1 MIIQCAQCSSKF
13 RLDDSKVTA
22 AGIKVRCSKCR
33 HIFVIKKEAP
43 AEEPDFDSILQG
55 LDATE
60 GRGASAAA
68 VAASQE
74 PTQESEPA
82 WAPQQAQAPSF
93 APADSDAEEAA
104 DNLAVSSG
112 IPSGPAAT
120 DEDFSFD
127 FGGEPT
133 AGSENQAGQSTAS
146 EPEVFDFGGF
156 EEESVT
162 EEQSRPAEPE
172 AASAVGG
179 FGDGIAFG
187 EVSPE
192 AFAAATDAGG
202 REEGSTGDFAL
213 EFEEGVAKEDA
224 SPKIEAEEEAEPF
237 DFGELD
243 LGIDETAPE
252 PEPRDR
258 TQQAT
263 VAAVPEQPV
272 TEPAV
277 TTAPLSPL
285 DVPFGEEEAPP
296 LVISSRRKGRSLL
309 PLVAIVVS
317 VLVIVALAG
326 FGFYFFKEG
335 PAAFNKLGIG
345 FVAEWLGFEARE
357 EGGIGLDKVRGGY
370 LTNAEA
376 GEVFVIRGEAIN
388 NYRKPRASIQVKGAL
403 LGSGGQAVVQKIAY
417 CGNSLSDEQIAS
429 LPMAKIESAM
439 YNQFGDSLSNLGVQ
453 PGKRIPFVIV
463 LANIPREATDFTVE
477 VTGSTVATQ

>member
-60 GRGASAAA
+60 GREASAAA
-68 VAASQE
+68 VAAAQE
-74 PTQESEPA
+74 AGKESEPA

-93 APADSDAEEAA
+93 TPADSDAEEAA
-104 DNLAVSSG
+104 DNLAASSG

-127 FGGEPT
+127 FGGKPT
-133 AGSENQAGQSTAS
+133 AGSEEHTGQSTAS
-146 EPEVFDFGGF
+146 EPEGFDFGGF
-156 EEESVT
+156 GEDSVT
-162 EEQSRPAEPE
+162 QEQSRPTGP
-172 AASAVGG
+172 AAVSAVGG
-179 FGDGIAFG
+179 FGGEIAFG

-202 REEGSTGDFAL
+202 REKGSTGDFAL

-224 SPKIEAEEEAEPF
+224 SSKIEAEEEAEPF

-252 PEPRDR
+252 PETRDR
-258 TQQAT
+258 INAPAAT
-263 VAAVPEQPV
+263 LPEQSV
-272 TEPAV
+272 AEPAA
-277 TTAPLSPL
+277 TTTPSSPL
-285 DVPFGEEEAPP
+285 VVPFGEEEAPP

-357 EGGIGLDKVRGGY
+357 EGGIGLDKVSGGY
-370 LTNAEA
+370 LANAEA

-403 LGSGGQAVVQKIAY
+403 LGSGGQAVVQKVAY

-439 YNQFGDSLSNLGVQ
+439 NNQFGDSLSNLGVQ

>member
-60 GRGASAAA
+60 GREASAAA
-68 VAASQE
+68 VAAAQE
-74 PTQESEPA
+74 AGKESEPA

-93 APADSDAEEAA
+93 TPADSDAEEAA
-104 DNLAVSSG
+104 DNLAASSG

-127 FGGEPT
+127 FGGKPT
-133 AGSENQAGQSTAS
+133 AGSEEHTGQSTAS
-146 EPEVFDFGGF
+146 EPEGFDFGGF
-156 EEESVT
+156 
-162 EEQSRPAEPE
+162 
-172 AASAVGG
+172 GG
-179 FGDGIAFG
+179 EIAFG

-202 REEGSTGDFAL
+202 REKGSTGDFAL

-224 SPKIEAEEEAEPF
+224 SSKIEAEEEAEPF

-252 PEPRDR
+252 PETRDR
-258 TQQAT
+258 IKAPAAT
-263 VAAVPEQPV
+263 LPEQPV
-272 TEPAV
+272 AEPAA
-277 TTAPLSPL
+277 TTTPSSPL
-285 DVPFGEEEAPP
+285 VVPFGEEEAPP

-357 EGGIGLDKVRGGY
+357 EGGIGLDKVSGGY
-370 LTNAEA
+370 LANAEA

-403 LGSGGQAVVQKIAY
+403 LGSGGQAVVQKVAY

-439 YNQFGDSLSNLGVQ
+439 NNQFGDSLSNLGVQ